1 MPGGGEEET
10 EETSTTLSKDKRENS
25 MRTFTWRELS
35 RLNSRHNA
43 HVAYRGKVSV

>member
-1 MPGGGEEET
+1 MPGGGEET
-10 EETSTTLSKDKRENS
+10 DTTLLERNKENS